1 MLSVMDFDVIVVGAG
16 PTGLVLAGEL
26 AIRGVAV
33 AVVERSAVPSGQ
45 SRGGGVNSR
54 TSEVLQMRGLLDD
67 VVARS
72 VPREASGSG
81 HFAGLPVVL
90 DATPWRTRWPNG
102 LMIPQDRMEE
112 IFEARLLE
120 LGVRVRRGAEVIGV
134 EVGADSATAT
144 VRTADGTDSLTARF
158 LVACDGGHSAVRK
171 LTGTPFPGRAG
182 TMAAVSADVELA
194 GRGPTV
200 PRTVRHISEH
210 TRAAN
215 GYWMMAHPLG
225 GADDPDLVYRII
237 FGGGD
242 AVPERDEPVT
252 VAEIATALT
261 AVHGAETVLGK
272 VRWAT
277 RFSDATRQV
286 EAYRSGP
293 LLFAGDA
300 AHIHPPMG
308 GQGLNLGVQDA
319 MNLGWKLAAH
329 LRGQDG
335 VLDTYRVE
343 RHPVGARVIET
354 ARAQSILMAPR
365 PDDVAALALR
375 DIVAELISTPDGN
388 RMIAGRMSG
397 LDIRY
402 DLGSEHPLVGARMP
416 DLSLDAGD
424 GPTTIAEL
432 QQTGRGL
439 LIELDGTEPGVS
451 PLADGLDRVVARVLD
466 SPVGTGLDA
475 RRVLVRPDGYVCWV
489 DTADDPEPDA
499 ALRDWFGL
507 GLPAAVG

>member
-1 MLSVMDFDVIVVGAG
+1 MLSVMDFEVIVAGAG

-26 AIRGVAV
+26 AMRGVAV
-33 AVVERSAVPSGQ
+33 EVVERQPGPSGQ

-54 TSEVLQMRGLLDD
+54 TSEVLQMRGLLDE
-67 VVARS
+67 VTARA
-72 VPREASGSG
+72 VPREVSGGG
-81 HFAGLPVVL
+81 HFAGLPVAL
-90 DATPWRTRWPNG
+90 DATPWRTRWPGG
-102 LMIPQDRMEE
+102 LMIPQDRMEQILE
-112 IFEARLLE
+112 DRLVE
-120 LGVRVRRGAEVIGV
+120 LGVRVRRSTEVVGV
-134 EVGADSATAT
+134 EIGADTATAT
-144 VRTADGTDSLTARF
+144 VRGPDGTRSLTARF

-242 AVPERDEPVT
+242 AVPERDEPVAE
-252 VAEIATALT
+252 AEIVAALT

-272 VRWAT
+272 LRWAT

-319 MNLGWKLAAH
+319 LNLGWKLAAH

-335 VLDTYRVE
+335 VLDTYHVE

-354 ARAQSILMAPR
+354 ARAQSLLMAPR
-365 PDDVAALALR
+365 PDDAAAWALR
-375 DIVAELISTPDGN
+375 EIVTELIASPDGN
-388 RMIAGRMSG
+388 RLIAGRMSG

-402 DLGSEHPLVGARMP
+402 DLGSDHPLVGARMP
-416 DLSLDAGD
+416 DLSLDAGE
-424 GPTTIAEL
+424 GPTTVATL
-432 QQTGRGL
+432 QRTGRGL
-439 LIELDGTEPGVS
+439 LLELGDAEPGIS
-451 PLADGLDRVVARVLD
+451 ELADGIDRVVARVLD
-466 SPVGTGLDA
+466 SPIGTELAA

-489 DTADDPEPDA
+489 DTDSPEPDA
-499 ALRDWFGL
+499 ALHRWFGAEL
-507 GLPAAVG
+507 ALTGS